1 MHIIKSFYN
10 ILDKV
15 FKSTARMKIDKAL
28 LEEYGLILM
37 KLKMFPYFD
46 IAHYILMC
54 YHVREDIHQHQTG
67 INSFLFCLT

>member
-1 MHIIKSFYN
+1 
-10 ILDKV
+10 
-15 FKSTARMKIDKAL
+15 MKIDKAL

-67 INSFLFCLT
+67 ILLRFFV